1 VSGPRGTGLLGRL
14 TLALACCAAV
24 AVSGS
29 AAPAQ
34 AKRYTVLATG
44 DSMIQI
50 LDGFLKQ
57 RLSRPGRVRVLSDAR
72 ISTGLSKPLLL
83 NWPGLAKRQVNRFR
97 PRATVV
103 FIGANDGFPMRNPAG
118 RDVACCGRGW
128 VVEYARRARGMMR
141 TYLFSGRGRVYWL
154 LLPQARGGFFRRIFP
169 AVNAALRRAA
179 RPLGRRVRL
188 IRLNRVFTPGGRFR
202 ASIDWHGHRVNVR
215 QQDGVHL
222 SVQGASIAAS
232 YVIRRMRGDH
242 VLSQPKKRQKSR
254 RRRRH

>member
-1 VSGPRGTGLLGRL
+1 VNAARRL
-14 TLALACCAAV
+14 ALVLALACCAALP
-24 AVSGS
+24 AL
-29 AAPAQ
+29 APAPAQ

-50 LDGFLKQ
+50 VDGFLKR
-57 RLSRPGRVRVLSDAR
+57 RLERPRRVRVLSDAR

-83 NWPGLAKRQVNRFR
+83 DWPRHAQRQVKRLR

-103 FIGANDGFPMRNPAG
+103 FMGANDGFPMRTPAG
-118 RDVACCGRGW
+118 QNVGCCSRPW
-128 VVEYARRARGMMR
+128 AIEYARRARKMMS

-154 LLPQARGGFFRRIFP
+154 LLPQARGGFFRKVFP
-169 AVNAALRRAA
+169 AVNAGLRRAA
-179 RPLGRRVRL
+179 RPLGKKVRL

-202 ASIDWHGHRVNVR
+202 PFITWHGRRVNAR
-215 QQDGVHL
+215 QKDGVHL

-242 VLSQPKKRQKSR
+242 VLSQPKKKR
-254 RRRRH
+254 RKRR

>member
-1 VSGPRGTGLLGRL
+1 LNPARRPLLA
-14 TLALACCAAV
+14 LALACCVLPALAP
-24 AVSGS
+24 
-29 AAPAQ
+29 APAQ

-50 LDGFLKQ
+50 VDGFLKR
-57 RLSRPGRVRVLSDAR
+57 RLERPQRVRVLSDAR

-83 NWPGLAKRQVNRFR
+83 DWPRLARRQVKRLR

-103 FIGANDGFPMRNPAG
+103 FMGANDGFPMRNPAG
-118 RDVACCGRGW
+118 QNVGCCGRPW
-128 VVEYARRARGMMR
+128 VIEYARRARKMMR

-154 LLPQARGGFFRRIFP
+154 LLPQARGGFFRRVFP

-179 RPLGRRVRL
+179 RPLGKKVRL
-188 IRLNRVFTPGGRFR
+188 IQLDRVFTPGGRFR
-202 ASIDWHGHRVNVR
+202 QFITWHGQRVDAR
-215 QQDGVHL
+215 QKDGVHL

-242 VLSQPKKRQKSR
+242 VLSAPKRKKRR
-254 RRRRH
+254 RATRPA